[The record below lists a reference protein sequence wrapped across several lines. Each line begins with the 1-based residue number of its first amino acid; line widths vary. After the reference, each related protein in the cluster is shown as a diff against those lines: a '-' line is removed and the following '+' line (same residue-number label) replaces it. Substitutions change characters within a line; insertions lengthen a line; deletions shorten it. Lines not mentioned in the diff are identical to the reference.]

1 MAHREKN
8 IIDLIASAP
17 WREAVKYRE
26 TWPHEYAVIQ
36 KDGQQ
41 ELLAEFCRRILRAR
55 AFNKLKHWRRIASR
69 YDHRSIHFSMG
80 ALLDLRNYLEL
91 ELVDSSRRFVS
102 RKWHGFRARNL
113 MYPVTWRILKHTRSP
128 KFWLF

>member
-41 ELLAEFCRRILRAR
+41 ELLAEFCRRILRGEGIQQAE
-55 AFNKLKHWRRIASR
+55 
-69 YDHRSIHFSMG
+69 
-80 ALLDLRNYLEL
+80 ALAADR
-91 ELVDSSRRFVS
+91 
-102 RKWHGFRARNL
+102 
-113 MYPVTWRILKHTRSP
+113 
-128 KFWLF
+128 